1 MLTAGTD
8 VLPLVKPS
16 SDAAVTSG
24 GGDAKVEYFLILKV
38 IHERGYYVGSLGVLP
53 TWVWPVL
60 KRIHPWYRIGG
71 VAAANF
77 AKLAT
82 TVVYQRLETPTDRVD
97 IIGKLIEGKDDEGKP
112 MERPELVGQTIAYL
126 NAGTGTLPGE
136 VSTIFNLPLSHSSL

>member
-1 MLTAGTD
+1 MLKAATD
-8 VLPLVKPS
+8 VLPLVKPP

-24 GGDAKVEYFLILKV
+24 DGGAKVEYFPILKV

-53 TWVWPVL
+53 TWMWPVL
-60 KRIHPWYRIGG
+60 KRIHPWYRAGG

-97 IIGKLIEGKDDEGKP
+97 IIGKLIQGKDDEG
-112 MERPELVGQTIAYL
+112 
-126 NAGTGTLPGE
+126 
-136 VSTIFNLPLSHSSL
+136 VSRRQ